1 MSEIQNRTIK
11 LLQLE
16 QASRDGRQP
25 DFRLQM
31 LEASLALYRDLGG
44 AEDAGY
50 KLLHKAFEREPEDV
64 PTSVGNLMIALA
76 ALSQQQDMD
85 MMQAAYNVLRARL
98 RQLAPQPCAA
108 E

>member
-11 LLQLE
+11 LLKLE
-16 QASRDGRQP
+16 QASRDGRKP

-44 AEDAGY
+44 AEEAGHR
-50 KLLHKAFEREPEDV
+50 LLQKTFEREAQDV
-64 PTSVGNLMIALA
+64 PTAVGDLMIALA
-76 ALSQQQDMD
+76 ALSHQQDMD
-85 MMQAAYNVLRARL
+85 MMQATYNVLRARL
-98 RQLAPQPCAA
+98 RQLAPPSCAA